1 MIDLGND
8 LEPKKIFGKDKPTKR
23 LGSTIFK
30 DEKSVNNVQVSNKS
44 KIIFLITCILFVLII
59 LFIRQISDK
68 LDPTLKINSKKIEE
82 VTINVS
88 QSKVSAKSK
97 AKISINIKPADA
109 YDADLEWV
117 VEDKD
122 IIDLNASTLSIY
134 GKEKGKTKI
143 YVKNKYIKSNVLEID
158 STTLLEDIKIKNSIK
173 QLALKS
179 EYKYDIEYLPTN
191 AQNNEVIL
199 ESTNPSVIEVKDN
212 LTIKSL
218 ETGVSKILFKD
229 TFGNILKEEVVE
241 VKWIPIT
248 KITLDE
254 TNIFIGKGQKYL
266 ISAKLQPEN
275 ASFADLM
282 WESET
287 PSIASIKDGIITANS
302 VGKTKIYV
310 KTEDGKHEKI
320 VNVSVVN
327 ETIKGDI
334 KYASGVYDIF
344 AGPSEKYNKLGQ
356 TETWENIEMLLTPNS
371 YEWVKIRKKD
381 GTPGYLKN
389 STGVLFDKLPIL
401 IAGINYTSATE
412 SKYLGASE
420 VLSTF
425 EMLKFYG
432 ITTELTDII
441 NNIDTDTRTVDSN
454 DSSPDNVFIGNMKK
468 TRKEGTYGASAK
480 YMKSVISK
488 ILKNNR
494 SNVQLEYKKNLTLE
508 EVKDSIN
515 NNTPIMLWMNDPL
528 LEKRIV
534 NTFNMNKNTIVI
546 KGYNDNYIIVDDPL
560 TSSNRK
566 INIEEFKK
574 ILENSNIETIT
585 FKK

>member
-1 MIDLGND
+1 MIDLGNN
-8 LEPKKIFGKDKPTKR
+8 LEPKKIFGKDKPSKK

-30 DEKSVNNVQVSNKS
+30 DKNTTNNIQVSNKS
-44 KIIFLITCILFVLII
+44 KIGFLVLCIVFVLSI

-88 QSKVSAKSK
+88 HSKVSAKSK

-117 VEDKD
+117 VEDKN
-122 IIDLNASTLSIY
+122 IIDLNPSTLYIY
-134 GKEKGKTKI
+134 GKEKGKTTI

-199 ESTNPSVIEVKDN
+199 ESTNPSVIEIKDN

-218 ETGVSKILFKD
+218 EPGVSKILFKD
-229 TFGNILKEEVVE
+229 TFGNILKEEIVE

-254 TNIFIGKGQKYL
+254 TNVFIGKGQKYI
-266 ISAKLQPEN
+266 ISAILQPEN
-275 ASFADLM
+275 ASFADLI

-302 VGKTKIYV
+302 VGKTKIYI
-310 KTEDGKHEKI
+310 KTEDGKHEKV

-327 ETIKGDI
+327 ETIKGDS

-344 AGPSEKYNKLGQ
+344 AGPGEKYNKLGQ
-356 TETWENIEMLLTPNS
+356 TEMWENIEMLLTPRSN
-371 YEWVKIRKKD
+371 EWVKIRKKD

-389 STGVLFDKLPIL
+389 SVGVLFDKLPIL

-412 SKYLGASE
+412 SKYLGASCI
-420 VLSTF
+420 LSTF
-425 EMLKFYG
+425 EILKFYG
-432 ITTELTDII
+432 VINELSDIV
-441 NNIDTDTRTVDSN
+441 NKIDVDTRDADNN
-454 DSSPDNVFIGNMKK
+454 DSSPDNTFIGNMKK
-468 TRKEGTYGASAK
+468 TRKEGTYGASGK
-480 YMKSVISK
+480 YMQKIISR
-488 ILKNNR
+488 ILRNNN
-494 SNVQLEYKKNLTLE
+494 SNIKVEYKKNLTLE
-508 EVKDSIN
+508 EIKEYIN
-515 NNTPIMLWMNDPL
+515 NNTPILLWINDPL
-528 LEKRIV
+528 LEKNTV
-534 NTFNMNKNTIVI
+534 NKFNMDKNTIVI

-560 TSSNRK
+560 TTSNRK

-574 ILENSNIETIT
+574 ILENSNKEVIT
-585 FKK
+585 LKK